1 MWLLIEPQTAEDSAM
16 PRIGIRDLKTH
27 ASDVLRDVCDN
38 RARYVVTRRG
48 EPLGIIVPYT
58 AREEMEHVSPD
69 EAWSRFLEAG
79 EAADKAWLSPLS
91 SREILDEV
99 RR

>member
-1 MWLLIEPQTAEDSAM
+1 M

-38 RARYVVTRRG
+38 RARYVVTRQV
-48 EPLGIIVPYT
+48 EPPGIIVPYT
-58 AREEMEHVSPD
+58 AREETEHVSPD

-79 EAADKAWLSPLS
+79 EAADKAWTSPLT

>member
-1 MWLLIEPQTAEDSAM
+1 M

-58 AREEMEHVSPD
+58 ATEAMEQVSPD
-69 EAWSRFLEAG
+69 EAWSRFFAQGKLRTRPG
-79 EAADKAWLSPLS
+79 FHRSHAARS
-91 SREILDEV
+91 
-99 RR
+99 